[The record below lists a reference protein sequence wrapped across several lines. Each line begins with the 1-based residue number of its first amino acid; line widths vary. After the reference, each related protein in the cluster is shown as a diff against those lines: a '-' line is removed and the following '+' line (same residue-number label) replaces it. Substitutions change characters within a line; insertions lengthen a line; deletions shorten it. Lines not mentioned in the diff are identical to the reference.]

1 MSTNEPESDAVAI
14 IGMAGRFPG
23 ARNIDEFWQNLC
35 NGSESVTFFTDQE
48 LIAAGVDE
56 ELLISPAYVRA
67 RAVLEDAD
75 LFDAAFFGL
84 TPREAEI
91 LDPQQRVFL
100 ECAWEALEHAS
111 YCTDTYP
118 GRIGVYAG
126 ASLGSY
132 LLNNLLANRDIQQ
145 TVNSFQIVI
154 SNDKD
159 FLTTRTSYKLNLRG
173 PSVAVQTACSTSLV
187 AVHMACQSLL
197 NGDCDIALA
206 GGVAINIPQK
216 IGYLYQEGSIV
227 APDGHCRAFDAAA
240 QGTISGDGVG
250 IVVLKRL
257 EDAITDRDTIHAVI
271 RGSAI
276 NNDGSVKI
284 GYTAPSVDGQAEV
297 IVEALAIAGFA
308 PETVTYVEA
317 HGTGTPLGDPIE
329 IAALTQA
336 FRLETQ
342 RNGFCALGSVK
353 TNIGHLDTAAG
364 VAGLIKTILALKN
377 QSIPPSLHFAQANPK
392 IDFEN
397 SPFYVNTTL
406 SHWGTD
412 GQPRRAGVSSFGLGG
427 TNAHVLLEEAPPVE
441 PSAALRSWH
450 LLILSARSNATL
462 SQAVVKLALHLRQ
475 HPDLQ
480 LADVAY
486 TLQLGRKSFDH
497 RQFFIC
503 QQLDDAVA
511 KLETWDARHISTVV
525 QTNHTPAVVFLFPG
539 QGSQYHNM
547 ARDLYIH
554 EPVFRDQVDLGAE
567 ILKSHL
573 GFDIRSILYA
583 TKENDV
589 EATRQLMQT
598 SITQLILF
606 VIEYALAKLL
616 LHWGIRPQAMIGH
629 SIGEYVAAC
638 LAGVFSFEDALALVA
653 IRGQF
658 MQTQPTGLMLAV
670 HRSAAEL
677 VPWLGTELS
686 LAALNSPSSCVISG
700 STEKVRTLEVQ
711 LVQQGITCHRL
722 HVSHAF
728 HSHMMDTIVAPF
740 VEKVKGIALQT
751 PKIPYISNL
760 SGTWIRAQEATDPAY
775 WGRHLRQTVRFAE
788 GIEELLQN
796 TASLFVEVGPG
807 HTLSHFVQE
816 SSSKKQKVDRLIVP
830 TLKGIYE
837 TSSDQ
842 SLLLTMLGR
851 LWQAGVVVDWEQLY
865 SHERRRRIPLPTYPF
880 ERQRYWIEPD
890 THARH
895 TTEPV
900 SDERLNIT
908 DWCLIPSWKRSPL
921 PASKAKEE
929 MNATWSLLFAGNH
942 DLGIQIARCLEAQQ
956 QAVLTI
962 MVGKQFARIDEQT
975 YTINPQRSADYDALL
990 QDMHARHIIPERI
1003 LHFWL
1008 LTHDDE
1014 ATLDEERLQQLQ
1026 DLGFYSLLFLAQAVG
1041 KYPLPGPIYLDVIS
1055 NGLQDVTGEES
1066 LCPAKA
1072 TVLGPCRTIPQEYS
1086 NIFCRSIDI
1095 SLPVAGTKQMQRL
1108 ISLLLQEIMAPP
1120 LETIIAYRGVHRLTQ
1135 TYEPLALDPV
1145 QEKHV
1150 SVQKDGVY
1158 LITGGLGGIGL
1169 ELATCLAQNTRVK
1182 LILLGRSFFP
1192 QRAEWEQWLAM
1203 HEDDIAHKIRMLLA
1217 LEKLHAKLLV
1227 VRADVTN
1234 QQQMQSVIAQAQA
1247 DMGAINGVIHTAGI
1261 VGGGS
1266 IQLRTSAEAAKVL
1279 SPKVRGTQVLASA
1292 LHENEL
1298 DFFILC
1304 SSISSL
1310 LGEPGMV
1317 DYCAA
1322 NAFLDA
1328 FAHYNTSRNGS
1339 TTMAINWDRWQQTGM
1354 ARITMQPKASL
1365 MQEDQ
1370 GGITPE
1376 EGRDIFRHLLES
1388 EQAQVVVSAR
1398 HFPSSQNYTS
1408 WMHPSNNAEVA
1419 EEAHVTTNMVAR
1431 SQLTTTYLAPH
1442 NDIERRVADI
1452 WQGALGIEPIGI
1464 QDNFFE
1470 LGGHSVIALHIIT
1483 RLQKAFTIDMGL
1495 TTLFEHPTIAMLATL
1510 ITATLGTGEKS
1521 TRQSI
1526 RPISRNKHRV
1536 MLSTQEDVHLDGVIG
1551 KENQSRER

>member
-1 MSTNEPESDAVAI
+1 MPWQLLAWQGVSQEPEISTSSGKISATA
-14 IGMAGRFPG
+14 A
-23 ARNIDEFWQNLC
+23 N
-35 NGSESVTFFTDQE
+35 SVSFFTDQE
-48 LIAAGVDE
+48 LIAAGVDK
-56 ELLISPAYVRA
+56 ELLTSPAYVRA

-75 LFDAAFFGL
+75 LFDAAFFGI

-132 LLNNLLANRDIQQ
+132 LLNNILANRAIQQ

-173 PSVAVQTACSTSLV
+173 PSIAVQTACSTSLV

-197 NGDCDIALA
+197 NGDCDTALA

-257 EDAITDRDTIHAVI
+257 EDAINDRDTIHAVI

-297 IVEALAIAGFA
+297 IVEALAMAGFA

-342 RNGFCALGSVK
+342 KNAFCALGSVK

-364 VAGLIKTILALKN
+364 IAGLIKTILALKN
-377 QSIPPSLHFAQANPK
+377 QLIPPSLHFEQANPK

-406 SHWGTD
+406 SHWETA

-427 TNAHVLLEEAPPVE
+427 TNAHVLLEEAPPAE
-441 PSAALRSWH
+441 PSDASRSWH
-450 LLILSARSNATL
+450 LLTLSTRSKATL
-462 SQAVVKLALHLRQ
+462 PQAVAKLAQHLRQ
-475 HPDLQ
+475 HPDLH

-497 RQFFIC
+497 RQFFTC
-503 QQLDDAVA
+503 QQLDAA
-511 KLETWDARHISTVV
+511 ITKLETWDARHISTVV
-525 QTNHTPAVVFLFPG
+525 QTNHTPSVVFLFPG

-547 ARDLYIH
+547 ARDLYLH
-554 EPVFRDQVDLGAE
+554 EPVFRDQVDLSAK
-567 ILKSHL
+567 ILKSQL

-583 TKENDV
+583 TEENGA

-598 SITQLILF
+598 SITQPVLF
-606 VIEYALAKLL
+606 VIEYALARLL
-616 LHWGIRPQAMIGH
+616 LYWGVRPQAMIGH

-653 IRGQF
+653 IRGQL
-658 MQTQPTGLMLAV
+658 MQQQPTGLMLAV
-670 HRSAAEL
+670 HLSATEL
-677 VPWLGTELS
+677 APWLGNELS
-686 LAALNSPSSCVISG
+686 LAALNSPSSSVISG
-700 STEKVRTLEVQ
+700 SAEDASTLEAQ

-722 HVSHAF
+722 YASHAF
-728 HSHMMDTIVAPF
+728 HSHMMDTIIAPF
-740 VEKVKGIALQT
+740 VEKVRGIPLKA

-760 SGTWIRAQEATDPAY
+760 SGTWIGAHEATDPAY

-788 GIEELLQN
+788 GIEELLKN
-796 TASLFVEVGPG
+796 TESLFVEVGPG
-807 HTLSHFVQE
+807 HTLSHFLQE
-816 SSSKKQKVDRLIVP
+816 YSSAKQKVDRSIVP

-837 TSSDQ
+837 TQSDQ
-842 SLLLTMLGR
+842 SLLLTTLGR
-851 LWQAGVVVDWEQLY
+851 LWQAGVVVAWEQLY

-880 ERQRYWIEPD
+880 EHQRYWIEPD
-890 THARH
+890 ADANDRH
-895 TTEPV
+895 TTEIV
-900 SDERLNIT
+900 SHERLDMT
-908 DWCLIPSWKRSPL
+908 DWCLLPSWRRSPL
-921 PASKAKEE
+921 SVSRAREE
-929 MNATWSLLFAGNH
+929 RQATWSLLFAGEH
-942 DLGIQIARCLEAQQ
+942 DLGTQIARYLEAQQ

-962 MVGKQFARIDEQT
+962 LAGKQFARIDDRT
-975 YTINPQRSADYDALL
+975 YTINPQSSDDYDALL
-990 QDMHARHIIPERI
+990 QDINARHIIPTRI

-1008 LTHDDE
+1008 LTHDKE
-1014 ATLDEERLQQLQ
+1014 AALDAERLQQLQ
-1026 DLGFYSLLFLAQAVG
+1026 DLGFYSLLFLAQAIG
-1041 KYPLPGPIYLDVIS
+1041 KRPVTRPIYLDVIS
-1055 NGLQDVTGEES
+1055 NGMQDVTGEES

-1072 TVLGPCRTIPQEYS
+1072 TVLGPCRTIPQEYA

-1095 SLPVAGTKQMQRL
+1095 SLPVAGTKQKQRL
-1108 ISLLLQEIMAPP
+1108 ISQLVQEIIAPP
-1120 LETIIAYRGVHRLTQ
+1120 LETIIAYRGIHRLTQ
-1135 TYEPLALDPV
+1135 TFEPLALDAV
-1145 QEKHV
+1145 QEKHA
-1150 SVQKDGVY
+1150 SVQEDGVY

-1169 ELATCLAQNTRVK
+1169 ELATCLAQKARVK
-1182 LILLGRSFFP
+1182 LIFLGRSFFP
-1192 QRAEWEQWLAM
+1192 QRAEWEQWLAT
-1203 HEDDIAHKIRMLLA
+1203 HEDDIADKIRQLLA
-1217 LEKLHAKLLV
+1217 LEQLHAELLV

-1234 QQQMQSVIAQAQA
+1234 QQQMQVVIAQAQEY
-1247 DMGAINGVIHTAGI
+1247 MGKINGVIHAAGI
-1261 VGGGS
+1261 AGGGI
-1266 IQLRTSAEAAKVL
+1266 IQLRTPAEAAKVL
-1279 SPKVRGTQVLASA
+1279 SPKVRGTQVLASV

-1328 FAHYNTSRNGS
+1328 FAHYNTSSNGS
-1339 TTMAINWDRWQQTGM
+1339 ATMAINWDRWQQTGM
-1354 ARITMQPKASL
+1354 ARTTMPQKAL
-1365 MQEDQ
+1365 LAQEDQ

-1376 EGRDIFRHLLES
+1376 EGRDIFSHILES
-1388 EQAQVVVSAR
+1388 KQAQIIVSAR
-1398 HFPSSQNYTS
+1398 HFLLPQNDAK
-1408 WMHPSNNAEVA
+1408 WMHPANHAEVV
-1419 EEAHVTTNMVAR
+1419 EEAQVTTNVFAR
-1431 SQLTTTYLAPH
+1431 SQLTTTYIAPH
-1442 NDIERRVADI
+1442 TAIEQRVADI
-1452 WQGALGIEPIGI
+1452 WQGALGIEPIGM

-1470 LGGHSVIALHIIT
+1470 LGGHSVIALQVIT
-1483 RLQKAFTIDMGL
+1483 RLQKAFTIDLGL
-1495 TTLFEHPTIAMLATL
+1495 TALFEHPTIARLAAMITTTL
-1510 ITATLGTGEKS
+1510 STGEKS
-1521 TRQSI
+1521 TDQSI
-1526 RPISRNKHRV
+1526 KPVSRDKHRV
-1536 MLSTQEDVHLDGVIG
+1536 MLSTQEDLHLDGVIG